1 MHSLENRTSTMPPA
15 DEPSRARKPARV
27 KRGPRILAAL
37 MMGANVD
44 EIAGTERLSRK
55 RVEILLR
62 KELQRRWVAPARDY
76 ARLQIARLEK
86 TSANLLAKAEAGDLP
101 SLDRLLRIMDRL
113 DRYHGFSRQTPP
125 ITDEYAGMR
134 ERLMAKINAAAAR
147 LQPPPEGSP

>member
-1 MHSLENRTSTMPPA
+1 MPPS
-15 DEPSRARKPARV
+15 DEPSRARKSARV

-37 MMGANVD
+37 MMGANLD
-44 EIAGTERLSRK
+44 EIAGTERISRK

-62 KELQRRWVAPARDY
+62 EELQGRWVAPARDY

-86 TSANLLAKAEAGDLP
+86 TSANLLTKAEAGDLP

-113 DRYHGFSRQTPP
+113 DRYHGFSRLTPP
-125 ITDEYAGMR
+125 ITDEYAGMH

-147 LQPPPEGSP
+147 LKPPPEDSP